1 MKEKIYSKL
10 NMMFIGFH
18 FFEDSLKQ
26 DSQPG
31 ILAEQW
37 YFSSPTFQWSKGSSS
52 QHSRSF
58 CVLTTNSERLLNKGL
73 GKVLSLRQPGRG
85 PKLMLLTSKQRPI
98 YNSQRRWRSHVK
110 FLQLHYIPNGTNIQ
124 STILILSAII
134 MKTKQNKKSQ
144 NFEIYFVKKN
154 VALTSALQI
163 NVRCLLT
170 YKISPIKASLS
181 EENPPHFALLGICH

>member
-1 MKEKIYSKL
+1 
-10 NMMFIGFH
+10 
-18 FFEDSLKQ
+18 
-26 DSQPG
+26 
-31 ILAEQW
+31 
-37 YFSSPTFQWSKGSSS
+37 
-52 QHSRSF
+52 
-58 CVLTTNSERLLNKGL
+58 
-73 GKVLSLRQPGRG
+73 
-85 PKLMLLTSKQRPI
+85 
-98 YNSQRRWRSHVK
+98 
-110 FLQLHYIPNGTNIQ
+110 
-124 STILILSAII
+124 